1 MLFRSVSE
9 KELSHLLVIEEAHRL
24 LKNVNTE
31 RSTEEIGNPKG
42 KAVEHF
48 TNMIAEMRSYGQG
61 VMIAEQIPTKLA
73 PDVIKNS
80 SNKIIQRLVAADDQ
94 NLVASTIGLNDKD
107 ALYIGG
113 LTVGEALCHK
123 EGMSL
128 PVKIKINPVEE
139 NVVSDDILYNKDAGD
154 RLYRINASIVKECI
168 ADDIDLQAIR
178 LLNSILI
185 QNYVFVQESIEY
197 SRNKIGSEIK
207 KKNMEL
213 IQCRNENK
221 IDRKSVV

>member
-1 MLFRSVSE
+1 
-9 KELSHLLVIEEAHRL
+9 
-24 LKNVNTE
+24 
-31 RSTEEIGNPKG
+31 
-42 KAVEHF
+42 
-48 TNMIAEMRSYGQG
+48 MIAEMRSYGQG

-73 PDVIKNS
+73 PDVIKNT

-107 ALYIGG
+107 ALYIGS

-128 PVKIKINPVEE
+128 PVKVTINPIEE
-139 NVVSDDILYNKDAGD
+139 NIVPNAILFIRNIGG
-154 RLYRINASIVKECI
+154 RLHRINSSIVKECI

-185 QNYVFVQESIEY
+185 QNYEFVQKSVER
-197 SRNKIGSEIK
+197 SRNKTWSEMK

-213 IQCRNENK
+213 IQCGDANAIYAELFPK
-221 IDRKSVV
+221 PLPVICYMEFII